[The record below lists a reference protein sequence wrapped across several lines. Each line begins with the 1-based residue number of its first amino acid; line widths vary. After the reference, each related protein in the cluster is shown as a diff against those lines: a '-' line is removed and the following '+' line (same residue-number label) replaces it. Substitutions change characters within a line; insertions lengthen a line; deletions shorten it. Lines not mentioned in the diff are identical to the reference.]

1 MLYGNDLL
9 GGFSSVEKLRRDDA
23 FAESVVGSQGKMED
37 LERSLFAR
45 RSGGEGTEWLNHL

>member
-37 LERSLFAR
+37 LERSLFAM
-45 RSGGEGTEWLNHL
+45 RSGCEGTEWLNHL